1 MPGPKP
7 HNLFSQDDLRK
18 IEADTNKARKETKD
32 AFERYRRQ
40 ENEAQGDLKAWQSKQ
55 SEFKESAAELEEE
68 VLAAEVDEQNAKQ
81 RAAVAHKKLKESN
94 LRQQHAHRAQK
105 AASMRADRAREQKEI
120 SAIEHERS
128 RDKIRLLKQISEK
141 SAECD
146 LARGNELKA
155 HQEKRQK
162 ERELQQKAQEL
173 NKILVAEKE
182 EVVTTEDECEIEETP
197 RPAGLRPPSA
207 HPNAGS
213 ECDRSLKT
221 TAVECDDRRI
231 EGMAERLN
239 PPRSDRSPGAFK
251 RSRAYTP
258 VRLPSKRN
266 PALRLRSVARAHVS
280 PRSVTPEAPL
290 RLRSVAPP
298 PARLVSRGTKRPN
311 AETQIPQL
319 RKKQCRGVSAD
330 KFYARIATIA
340 LYPEVLKSDLVSWLN
355 TMRAHII
362 CVHFIG
368 DSVAR
373 NNIRRHLKSVV
384 ESVEKFE
391 MCSADTAPM
400 TFIFQH
406 KHNHISLESLRIDKI
421 TSAIFKVNRFAD
433 DQWCPY
439 AFGVAQAPPKN
450 MNGQGANDFRD
461 AMKLF
466 HQWKV
471 SFVSVHGITT
481 GMVERVKAHLLL
493 CNPMWRDTHADTA
506 VADVSVTFQ
515 LYKSDEWSYI
525 PPGKWEWAAIPHY
538 LLSLAPIDHQI
549 KLPSLNECSKVS
561 NVMPNLGGMTVVSLR
576 DLPATFPSG
585 PPVIFP
591 PSVQAVDLS
600 ADEDSNE
607 DEPED
612 RQVASPI
619 SHVYQG
625 YPTFFKALH
634 CVQATFGKYENI
646 PVWLQ
651 R

>member
-1 MPGPKP
+1 MPPPKP
-7 HNLFSQDDLRK
+7 HLFSQDDLRK
-18 IEADTNKARKETKD
+18 IETDTNKARKQTKD
-32 AFERYRRQ
+32 DFERYRRQ
-40 ENEAQGDLKAWQSKQ
+40 ENAAQGDLEAWQSKQ
-55 SEFKESAAELEEE
+55 SEFKESAAEFEEE
-68 VLAAEVDEQNAKQ
+68 VLAAEVDEQKAKQ
-81 RAAVAHKKLKESN
+81 RTAVAQKKLKESN

-105 AASMRADRAREQKEI
+105 EASMRADRAREQKEI

-141 SAECD
+141 NAECD

-155 HQEKRQK
+155 HQLKRQK

-221 TAVECDDRRI
+221 TAVECDDYGRI
-231 EGMAERLN
+231 EEKAECLR
-239 PPRSDRSPGAFK
+239 RSPGALK
-251 RSRAYTP
+251 RSRAHTP
-258 VRLPSKRN
+258 VRFPTQRH
-266 PALRLRSVARAHVS
+266 PALRLNSVARSHVS
-280 PRSVTPEAPL
+280 LRSVTPPPL

-298 PARLVSRGTKRPN
+298 PARLVSGGTKRPN

-319 RKKQCRGVSAD
+319 RTKQCRGVSAD

-340 LYPEVLKSDLVSWLN
+340 LYPEVPKSELVSWLN

-368 DSVAR
+368 DSIAR
-373 NNIRRHLKSVV
+373 NNMRRHLKSVV

-391 MCSADTAPM
+391 MCSADKAPM

-406 KHNHISLESLRIDKI
+406 KYNHISLESLRIDKI

-450 MNGQGANDFRD
+450 MNGLGATDFRD

-481 GMVERVKAHLLL
+481 GMVERVKATVLL

-506 VADVSVTFQ
+506 VADVSATSQ
-515 LYKSDEWSYI
+515 LYMSDESSYI
-525 PPGKWEWAAIPHY
+525 PPGNWEWAAIPHY
-538 LLSLAPIDHQI
+538 LLSLSPIDHQI
-549 KLPSLNECSKVS
+549 KLPSLNECPKVS
-561 NVMPNLGGMTVVSLR
+561 AVMPNLGGMTVVSLR
-576 DLPATFPSG
+576 DLPATFLSG

-619 SHVYQG
+619 SHAYQG
-625 YPTFFKALH
+625 YPKFFKALH
-634 CVQATFGKYENI
+634 CVQATFGKFESH